1 MARDP
6 GPVIINDAQCR
17 GCGLCILA
25 CPVGCLEYAD
35 GYNDLG
41 YHPVRYSG
49 EGCRA
54 DGLCSKA
61 CPRPGAI
68 VVLADREARAIR
80 RHT

>member
-1 MARDP
+1 MKGRHRS
-6 GPVIINDAQCR
+6 VSINDAQCQ

-25 CPVGCLEYAD
+25 CPVGCLEFAD
-35 GYNDLG
+35 DFNDLG

-54 DGLCSKA
+54 DGLCSAA

-68 VVLADREARAIR
+68 VVSVNPD
-80 RHT
+80 

>member
-1 MARDP
+1 MQGVHR
-6 GPVIINDAQCR
+6 PVSIDDAQCR

-25 CPVGCLEYAD
+25 CPVGCLEFAD
-35 GYNDLG
+35 EFNDLG

-54 DGLCSKA
+54 DGLCSAA

-68 VVLADREARAIR
+68 VVLVNPD
-80 RHT
+80 